1 MENENKLDPTDADVI
16 FLYKLKE
23 GICSQSYG
31 YNVAKLAGI
40 DRNILRMAYKYG
52 HSFEL
57 KVESCRLFDTF
68 VQTGYKDARQ
78 SVQSIPSNK
87 VDQLAD
93 YLSELIITR
102 QRSICGQ

>member
-1 MENENKLDPTDADVI
+1 MENENKLDPTEADVI
-16 FLYKLKE
+16 FLYRLKE

-40 DRNILRMAYKYG
+40 DRNILRLAYKYG
-52 HSFEL
+52 HAFEL

-68 VQTGYKDARQ
+68 VQTGFKDAKQ
-78 SVQSIPSNK
+78 SVQSISQKK

-102 QRSICGQ
+102 KGLH

>member
-23 GICSQSYG
+23 GVCSQSYG

-40 DRNILRMAYKYG
+40 DRNILRLAYKYG
-52 HSFEL
+52 HAFEL

-68 VQTGYKDARQ
+68 VQSGYKNGKQ
-78 SVQSIPSNK
+78 SVQSIPQKS

-93 YLSELIITR
+93 YLSELVITR
-102 QRSICGQ
+102 QGCRL